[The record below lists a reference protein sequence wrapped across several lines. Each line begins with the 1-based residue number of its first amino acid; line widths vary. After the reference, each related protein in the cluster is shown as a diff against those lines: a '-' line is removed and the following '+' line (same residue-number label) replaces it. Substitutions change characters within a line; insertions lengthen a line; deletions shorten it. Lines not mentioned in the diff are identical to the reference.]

1 MILNT
6 ALKKMAII
14 QGWKQIRVH
23 LNLWSIDTDQDAEI
37 HLLNERVFIPR
48 YRKQVM
54 DVHVVA
60 YLLHP
65 SNHQVTDACL
75 TLETH
80 FAGLLI
86 RFFKQ
91 YEVDHLMGLSQFY
104 AFRAQKGDF
113 NPESPC
119 WACISEPVLFWQVC
133 SLIFPFTLLKLLII
147 L

>member
-1 MILNT
+1 MD
-6 ALKKMAII
+6 K
-14 QGWKQIRVH
+14 H
-23 LNLWSIDTDQDAEI
+23 
-37 HLLNERVFIPR
+37 VFIPR
-48 YRKQVM
+48 YQKQVM

-60 YLLHP
+60 YLFHP

-80 FAGLLI
+80 FAGVLI

-91 YEVDHLMGLSQFY
+91 YEVDQLMGLSQFY
-104 AFRAQKGDF
+104 AFLAQKGDF

-119 WACISEPVLFWQVC
+119 WAYISEPVLFWQVC
-133 SLIFPFTLLKLLII
+133 SLIFPFTLLKSLII